1 MNHTGAHKINNAL
14 GQMLLAIEMN
24 KTRIIAETGAGQH
37 GVATAACAAKFG
49 LKCTVYMGEEDIE
62 RQKLNVFRMN
72 LMGAE
77 IIPVTSGSKTLKD
90 ATNEAIRDWVTN
102 VENTF
107 LHNWILCGTTPLPH
121 ACKRFSICN
130 RIGNEKTI

>member
-1 MNHTGAHKINNAL
+1 
-14 GQMLLAIEMN
+14 
-24 KTRIIAETGAGQH
+24 
-37 GVATAACAAKFG
+37 
-49 LKCTVYMGEEDIE
+49 MGEEDIE

-107 LHNWILCGTTPLPH
+107 YIIGSSVGPH
-121 ACKRFSICN
+121 PYPMLVEIFN
-130 RIGNEKTI
+130 L